1 VELEAAEGYRPA
13 MSPSLPALAWSF
25 FRIGCGA
32 FGGGVASFPVFVAEL
47 SRRRGW
53 LSESDLAGDFALS
66 QSVPGV
72 IIVNFACLS
81 ARRLRGVPGA
91 LAAAFSVVLPA
102 FLLVLAL
109 AAALARWGMDAA
121 WLSAAVAGLRP
132 AVIALLLSAAVS
144 LFRRAPRTP
153 LAAVLALLAAA
164 ATLCRAPVLLVLAL
178 AAAAGLFAPARK
190 GGAQ

>member
-1 VELEAAEGYRPA
+1 
-13 MSPSLPALAWSF
+13 MSPSLSALAFSYV
-25 FRIGCGA
+25 RIGCGA
-32 FGGGVASFPVFVAEL
+32 FGGGVASFPVFAAEL

-53 LSESDLAGDFALS
+53 LSERDLAGDFALS

-72 IIVNFACLS
+72 IIVNFAVLS

-91 LAAAFSVVLPA
+91 LVAALSVVAPA

-109 AAALARWGMDAA
+109 AAALARRGMDAA

-144 LFRRAPRTP
+144 LFRRSPRTP
-153 LAAVLALLAAA
+153 LSAVLALLAAA
-164 ATLCRAPVLLVLAL
+164 AILCRAPVLPVLAL
-178 AAAAGLFAPARK
+178 AAAAGLFVPSRK
-190 GGAQ
+190 KEKAE

>member
-1 VELEAAEGYRPA
+1 

-32 FGGGVASFPVFVAEL
+32 FGGGVASFPVFLAEL

-53 LSESDLAGDFALS
+53 IPESDLAGDFALS
-66 QSVPGV
+66 QSVPGI
-72 IIVNFACLS
+72 IIVNFAVLS

-91 LAAAFSVVLPA
+91 LLAAFSVVLPA

-109 AAALARWGMDAA
+109 AAAIARRGMDAA

-132 AVIALLLSAAVS
+132 AVVALLLAAAVS

-153 LAAVLALLAAA
+153 LSAVLALLAAA
-164 ATLCRAPVLLVLAL
+164 ATLFRAPVLLVLAL
-178 AAAAGLFAPARK
+178 AAAAGLFAPPRTEERA
-190 GGAQ
+190 